1 VPFNLST
8 GELLVVLLV
17 AVCVF
22 GGRLPEVAR
31 KVASAIAEFK
41 RGMREELRRM
51 EHDLG
56 PPTDW
61 RAPPDG
67 EACRGLGGPTTTPE
81 PDEENPAS
89 PAPGPGPVSS

>member
-1 VPFNLST
+1 MPFNLST

-51 EHDLG
+51 EHDIG

-61 RAPPDG
+61 RMPPDG
-67 EACRGLGGPTTTPE
+67 EACPGLGGPTAP
-81 PDEENPAS
+81 PDEEK
-89 PAPGPGPVSS
+89 PAPPPAGPSRPSTS